1 MGNKLETVLS
11 VLKRGS
17 RKKFCVIFLYFTL
30 VSPFLPIFLYFCN
43 FPLFSVGRA
52 ISSPTALSGWLQWT
66 GATNQPPASLLS
78 KQSTGDTT
86 WNFPITDL
94 DFYHKELFQIKSRK
108 KMIAMDWC
116 SQSASLLGEQS
127 DFSLD
132 CAFFVADLLGF
143 GLFPHN
149 GSAANPD
156 EIWPNFQDHIMRK
169 RD

>member
-1 MGNKLETVLS
+1 MVDFIFGKQLFFWTE
-11 VLKRGS
+11 RG
-17 RKKFCVIFLYFTL
+17 RRNLVRAIFFYFPL
-30 VSPFLPIFLYFCN
+30 VAPFL
-43 FPLFSVGRA
+43 
-52 ISSPTALSGWLQWT
+52 PTALSGWLQWT